1 MTNLGDVPD
10 APVPDVGGWFRSAV
24 EHVPN
29 APRIRQ
35 WEPLGGFG
43 RNSPDAVVA
52 EAFELFRNRPTMVL
66 TGAGMST
73 GSGLPDY
80 RGRDAKVRNPMTFQ
94 EFVGSDLARRRYW
107 ARSTVG
113 WLTFGAARPGAAH
126 RLLAELEE
134 HVDVTGV
141 VTQNV
146 DGLHRAAGSARVVD
160 LHGSLDGAYCL
171 ECGHAVHRQELQR
184 VMLQLNPELEGRLQ
198 ELARDSATAPDGD
211 AEVDRTETFAYP
223 ACAVCGG
230 ILKPDVVFFGEN
242 ARREVVAEAFG
253 TLEVAEALVVL
264 GSSLTVM
271 SGLRFVRR
279 AVRESM
285 PVVIV
290 NDGETRG
297 DPLATV
303 RVHGRL
309 ETVLAR
315 WLAFARQA

>member
-1 MTNLGDVPD
+1 MTDS
-10 APVPDVGGWFRSAV
+10 PVPDVGGWFRSAV
-24 EHVPN
+24 DDVPN
-29 APRIRQ
+29 APRIRP

-43 RNSPDAVVA
+43 RRSPDVV
-52 EAFELFRNRPTMVL
+52 LRRGLDVFRDRSTMVL

-73 GSGLPDY
+73 GAGLPDY
-80 RGRDAKVRNPMTFQ
+80 RGRGATVRNPMTFQ
-94 EFVGSDLARRRYW
+94 EFTGSDLARRRYW

-113 WLTFGAARPGAAH
+113 WLTFGAARPGRAH
-126 RLLAELEE
+126 LLLAELEE
-134 HVDVTGV
+134 LVPVVGV

-146 DGLHRAAGSARVVD
+146 DGLHQQAGSARVVD

-171 ECGHAVHRQELQR
+171 GCGNAVRRQELQHE
-184 VMLQLNPELEGRLQ
+184 MLALNPGLEERIQ

-211 AEVDRTETFAYP
+211 AEVDQTSTFAYP
-223 ACAVCGG
+223 DCEVCGG

-242 ARREVVAEAFG
+242 ARREVVADAFSV
-253 TLEVAEALVVL
+253 LEDAEALVVL

-279 AVRESM
+279 AAREDV

-297 DPLATV
+297 DALATV

-309 ETVLAR
+309 ESVLER
-315 WLAFARQA
+315 WVELLR

>member
-1 MTNLGDVPD
+1 MPD
-10 APVPDVGGWFRSAV
+10 SPVPDVGGWFRSAV
-24 EHVPN
+24 DNVPN
-29 APRIRQ
+29 APRVRP

-43 RNSPDAVVA
+43 RTSPTAVVEQA
-52 EAFELFRNRPTMVL
+52 LELFRDRPTMVL

-73 GSGLPDY
+73 GAGLPDY
-80 RGRDAKVRNPMTFQ
+80 RGRDATVRNPMTFQ
-94 EFVGSDLARRRYW
+94 EFTGSDLARRRYW

-113 WLTFGAARPGAAH
+113 WLTFGTARPGAAH
-126 RLLAELEE
+126 RLLAELED
-134 HVDVTGV
+134 HVPVVGV

-146 DGLHRAAGSARVVD
+146 DGLHGAAGSARVVD

-171 ECGHAVHRQELQR
+171 ACGRAVHRRELQHL
-184 VMLQLNPELEGRLQ
+184 MLALNPDLAGRLQ

-211 AEVDRTETFAYP
+211 AEVDQTSTFAYP
-223 ACAVCGG
+223 DCDVCGG

-242 ARREVVAEAFG
+242 ARREVVAEAFSILG
-253 TLEVAEALVVL
+253 AAEALVVL

-279 AVRESM
+279 ADREGM

-297 DPLATV
+297 DALATA

-315 WLAFARQA
+315 WLELLR